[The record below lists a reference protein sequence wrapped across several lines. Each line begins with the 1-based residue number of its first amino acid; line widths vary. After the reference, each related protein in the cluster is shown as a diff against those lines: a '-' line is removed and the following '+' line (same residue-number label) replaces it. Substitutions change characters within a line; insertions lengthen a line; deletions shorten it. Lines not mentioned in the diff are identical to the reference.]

1 MAPFSAENDH
11 VKLERHNLVGKPS
24 LLQFGHNQINEVLE
38 SAGEIGRHN
47 DKPLGQPGYES
58 LFENVSNALRR
69 AVDDPMTARRR
80 SHIVAQRRCRRCSRI

>member
-11 VKLERHNLVGKPS
+11 IKLERHNLVGKPS
-24 LLQFGHNQINEVLE
+24 LLQFG
-38 SAGEIGRHN
+38 
-47 DKPLGQPGYES
+47 KPLGQPGYES